1 MKIRFDTTALH
12 AMFAFQAY
20 PWICISI
27 CRKHV
32 QGIEHVFASNNPG
45 PGKRVHPPNTLDAPV
60 PRVTHV
66 VMLIHN
72 CRQTNAPVFE

>member
-1 MKIRFDTTALH
+1 MH

-20 PWICISI
+20 PWICI

-45 PGKRVHPPNTLDAPV
+45 PGKRDYPPNTFEMRPFRALSCLYTIAA
-60 PRVTHV
+60 
-66 VMLIHN
+66 
-72 CRQTNAPVFE
+72 RQTSMSLKSSKG